1 MKSLL
6 LALLVFVSAAAA
18 AASAVDVPLVPCQTP
33 EGRGICQVT
42 GRCFGTSKWYL
53 SPRSGSAGGME
64 SDTDSCR
71 HPSCP
76 ITGRCCISPLARR
89 EEPDECS
96 SPAPNSCSFYSACL
110 EKGIP
115 CGPDGYALAYGDRY
129 CNRFS
134 AASPQLSASGQEWV
148 TKTMLCLQQK
158 LVPVALGKDE
168 QVSTCPAVREFAFS
182 THPECYIQGGVC
194 LLAPTDWL
202 VIVGTVGFTELFD
215 SVEALATTLK
225 TVKGCLDFYLW
236 LIRNN
241 FIHQPLDLN
250 SVQSN

>member
-1 MKSLL
+1 MRSLL
-6 LALLVFVSAAAA
+6 LALLVSASAAAA

-33 EGRGICQVT
+33 EGRGVCQVT
-42 GRCFGTSKWYL
+42 GRCFGTSKW
-53 SPRSGSAGGME
+53 
-64 SDTDSCR
+64 

-96 SPAPNSCSFYSACL
+96 SPAPNSCSFYTACL
-110 EKGIP
+110 EKRIP
-115 CGPDGYALAYGDRY
+115 CGPDGYALAYGDHY

-158 LVPVALGKDE
+158 LVPAALGEDE

-182 THPECYIQGGVC
+182 THPECYIEGGVC
-194 LLAPTDWL
+194 LLPPTDWL
-202 VIVGTVGFTELFD
+202 IIVGTVGFTELFD
-215 SVEALATTLK
+215 SIEALAATLK

-236 LIRNN
+236 LIKNN
-241 FIHQPLDLN
+241 FIPRPLD
-250 SVQSN
+250 SN